1 MYKTFIC
8 KVSLITDGRSINYG
22 VSAGNEHEV
31 REAMSRYLTGQNVGE
46 FSIIEIREPTPS
58 ESASL
63 NLPAG
68 DVKLLN

>member
-8 KVSLITDGRSINYG
+8 KVSFISDRKSMTFG
-22 VSAGNEHEV
+22 VSAGNQHEV
-31 REAMSRYLTGQNVGE
+31 REAMSRYLTGQDIEE
-46 FSIIEIREPTPS
+46 FSIIEVRDSTPS
-58 ESASL
+58 EGASL